1 VNDVLIVMLLDSWDV
16 VGAVTFSKPIGYL
29 EHGTDFDGT
38 LRNADKAMDYF
49 AVVGA
54 IPFLDRIFDKNPVYR
69 LGPPGFNV
77 ITGISVGHLIDRYQG
92 KDKDYHDPETP
103 DFLDQFIDAKNNDPE
118 NVDDAQ
124 IISWLMV
131 NMIAGADTTAILIR
145 SVVYY
150 GLKNPEI
157 WAKLV
162 AEIREA
168 VPKSSLP
175 PAYKDVRNLPY
186 LDAVVRESSRFHP
199 GVAMT
204 LERYVPKGGY
214 TLSNGDYLAEG
225 LAVGMNPYIICRNKS
240 VFGPDA
246 NEFRPERWLRDEDAG
261 ESQEQFKPRLTA
273 MNKADLSFGAGARIC
288 IGKNMALWQVFKV
301 LATLIALYDFE
312 LVTKEWTVI
321 NSFFMR
327 QEDFKI
333 KLRRV

>member
-1 VNDVLIVMLLDSWDV
+1 MNDILTLTLLDTWDV

-150 GLKNPEI
+150 GLKNPEV
-157 WAKLV
+157 WSRLV

-186 LDAVVRESSRFHP
+186 LEAVVRESSRYHP

-214 TLSNGDYLAEG
+214 TLSNGDYLPEG
-225 LAVGMNPYIICRNKS
+225 LAVGMNPYIVCRNKA
-240 VFGPDA
+240 VFGADA
-246 NEFRPERWLRDEDAG
+246 NEFRPERWLRDENSG
-261 ESQEQFKPRLTA
+261 ETQEEFKTRLTA

-333 KLRRV
+333 KLVRV